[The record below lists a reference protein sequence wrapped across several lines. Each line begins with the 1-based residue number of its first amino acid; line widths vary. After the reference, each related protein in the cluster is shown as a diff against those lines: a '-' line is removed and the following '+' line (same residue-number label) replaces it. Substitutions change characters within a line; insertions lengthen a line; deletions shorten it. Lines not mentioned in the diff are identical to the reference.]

1 MFNVS
6 RLLIMMFLQY
16 FTQGAWNMTIGAV
29 LADYGMKNSIG
40 STYALLGLATLISPL
55 FIGMIADRFLAAQK
69 TIAILHL
76 LNSVILYQIP
86 STILH
91 NEYSQFFMLIFI
103 VGLLYYPTTALS
115 NSITFQHLSDSR
127 NFPFIRIF
135 GNIGFITAGLIMGY
149 FNIFDQVIVF
159 EIAAFSSLICGL
171 YCFTLPNTPPA
182 ARHSVINWK
191 TLLCLDAFILFRDK
205 FFTIFMAVTMLL
217 MLTKTSYSA
226 YISVY
231 LQDFQLN
238 AANMMQI
245 AVISEVIFMLLL
257 SLSIKKFGFKW
268 VMGMALLLG
277 LFALIYCRLP
287 QLLQHR

>member
-103 VGLLYYPTTALS
+103 VGLLYYPQPHFLIALHF
-115 NSITFQHLSDSR
+115 SIYLTVE
-127 NFPFIRIF
+127 IF
-135 GNIGFITAGLIMGY
+135 HSF
-149 FNIFDQVIVF
+149 VF
-159 EIAAFSSLICGL
+159 LA
-171 YCFTLPNTPPA
+171 
-182 ARHSVINWK
+182 
-191 TLLCLDAFILFRDK
+191 IL
-205 FFTIFMAVTMLL
+205 
-217 MLTKTSYSA
+217 
-226 YISVY
+226 
-231 LQDFQLN
+231 
-238 AANMMQI
+238 
-245 AVISEVIFMLLL
+245 
-257 SLSIKKFGFKW
+257 
-268 VMGMALLLG
+268 ALLL
-277 LFALIYCRLP
+277 P
-287 QLLQHR
+287 DLLWAISIFLTK